1 MCVLQRESKGAE
13 ALWGLAENERN
24 YTLNDRMRFSSCWSD
39 WVHEMIALLYRY
51 FKTFLNKIFMELCTF
66 LLEHFSWKL
75 DNRIKERVLFCSFL
89 LLLAHYQKA
98 QVLGT
103 G

>member
-1 MCVLQRESKGAE
+1 MYLDMHVYVYVCVNICVCVTERESKGAE

-51 FKTFLNKIFMELCTF
+51 FKTFLKKVFMELCTF

-75 DNRIKERVLFCSFL
+75 DNRE
-89 LLLAHYQKA
+89 
-98 QVLGT
+98 
-103 G
+103 